1 MNPAT
6 AVAGDGTSIS
16 AILQAVRGARAA
28 RPDIRLAL
36 ATLVN
41 VEGSSYRQPGAR
53 LLVDAE
59 QRVLAGAISGGCLEG
74 DVAARAVDV
83 CQNNASVLLRY
94 DLREDLETIWGFG
107 SGCDG
112 IAHVLLE
119 PLADDAWLVHAHDA
133 MLRRTRPV
141 LVTVFGST
149 DPHAELGS
157 HELVEDGATSAH
169 ALHIASASATSQP
182 YVGVDV
188 RDGFTRNVL
197 SEPLNAPVALHLIGA
212 GRSAEAF
219 ATIAAAMGWH
229 VTVIDHRQ
237 ALLDELKLPH
247 SVRRIVRRAEQR
259 LNDLPLDGRTVV
271 ALLTH
276 IFETDAAW
284 LQQLLASPVAYIGVL
299 GSRNRAARLLE
310 QLAND
315 GLTVTND
322 MQRRL
327 FAPLGLDLGGE
338 TPESI
343 ALAGVAEM
351 EAVLHDRPG
360 GFLRSRQSPI
370 HTRTPVPFVVTDAVD
385 VVHATIEECV
395 IPRGERDERY
405 EHNEH
410 NEHNKHNKH
419 NENSEHD
426 KRSEHNEHNKHSE
439 HDKHNE
445 HNEHNQHNERN

>member
-1 MNPAT
+1 MNPAPA
-6 AVAGDGTSIS
+6 AVGDGTSLS
-16 AILQAVRGARAA
+16 AILQAVRDARRE
-28 RPDIRLAL
+28 RPAVPLAL

-74 DVAARAVDV
+74 DVAVRAIDV
-83 CQNNASVLLRY
+83 CKTNVPALLRY

-107 SGCDG
+107 AGCDG

-119 PLADDAWLVHAHDA
+119 PLSDDTWLRNAHDA
-133 MLRRTRPV
+133 MMRRTRPV

-149 DPHAELGS
+149 NPQAELGE
-157 HELVEDGATSAH
+157 HELVEH
-169 ALHIASASATSQP
+169 AAISSQPLHIKSPLSTGQP
-182 YVGVDV
+182 YVGVEL
-188 RDGFTRNVL
+188 RDGYTRNVL

-219 ATIAAAMGWH
+219 ATIAVAMGWR

-237 ALLDELKLPH
+237 ALLADLKLPEAAH
-247 SVRRIVRRAEQR
+247 CLVRRAEQG

-276 IFETDAAW
+276 IFDTDAAW
-284 LQQLLASPVAYIGVL
+284 LQQLLVSPLAYVGVL
-299 GSRNRAARLLE
+299 GSRNRAARLVA
-310 QLAND
+310 QLTHN
-315 GLTVTND
+315 GLTITSE

-327 FAPLGLDLGGE
+327 FAPIGLDLGGE

-351 EAVLHDRPG
+351 EAVLHERPG
-360 GFLRSRQSPI
+360 GFLRARHSPI
-370 HTRTPVPFVVTDAVD
+370 HTRTPVPLVVTDAID
-385 VVHATIEECV
+385 ATTDHCV
-395 IPRGERDERY
+395 IPR
-405 EHNEH
+405 
-410 NEHNKHNKH
+410 
-419 NENSEHD
+419 NSSD
-426 KRSEHNEHNKHSE
+426 
-439 HDKHNE
+439 
-445 HNEHNQHNERN
+445 QPV